1 VAYSIQDRFARYLL
15 VERRYI
21 NTKEAVLITLVVVA
35 EIDLVPDGI
44 VKLPDKQIDQMIRRP
59 GRIEGAPSS
68 LSRFVKKGGAD

>member
-1 VAYSIQDRFARYLL
+1 MAHSVQDRFARYLL

-44 VKLPDKQIDQMIRRP
+44 VKQEKALTILLPV
-59 GRIEGAPSS
+59 
-68 LSRFVKKGGAD
+68 LGGAGQIIGAVFEHDF